1 MTARRPAQTPRARRG
16 TGNLY
21 QRRDGRW
28 EARLWVRGPGGS
40 WTRRSLIGSDKD
52 DVARRLRAA
61 LVQRDGGTFP
71 AATGRTTLRDFIDSW
86 LPGIK
91 PTVRPRTFVS
101 YTQLLRDHIVPE
113 LGTMP
118 LKQLGPQHVTGMNTR
133 MIDKGRS
140 AKTIANASAVLHLAL
155 ETAVRWRLIPYN
167 PAALVHPP
175 RHARPEMKVL
185 SAEQARHMVDA
196 SDARNDPL
204 ATLWALAL
212 GTGARQ
218 GELLALRWGDLDAD
232 HGRLHIQR
240 SLIYVKG
247 ELNVT
252 AEPKT
257 RSSSRTIHLSDGLVG
272 RLVAHRKAEAE
283 AALRAGRSYDL
294 AGFIFSRADGM
305 PLSNN
310 IVSKAWR
317 RAVAQAGLPQVRFHD
332 ARHTVA
338 TLLLQRGESA
348 RAVAD
353 LLGHS
358 NVTTTLSVYA
368 HTTATDHQ
376 RAAAILGEI
385 LGN

>member
-1 MTARRPAQTPRARRG
+1 MTVSRTPQAGRARRG

-28 EARLWVRGPGGS
+28 EGRLWVRGPGGS
-40 WTRRSLIGSDKD
+40 WTRRSYVGADKE

-61 LVQRDGGTFP
+61 LVQRDGGSLP

-86 LPGIK
+86 LPGIES
-91 PTVRPRTFVS
+91 TVRPRTFVS

-113 LGTMP
+113 LGTVS
-118 LKQLGPQHVTGMNTR
+118 LKKLGPQHVTRLHAR
-133 MIDKGRS
+133 MKDKGRS

-155 ETAVRWRLIPYN
+155 ETAVSWRLIPYN
-167 PAALVHPP
+167 PASLVHPP
-175 RHARPEMKVL
+175 RRARPEMKVL
-185 SAEQARHMVDA
+185 TAQQARHMVDA
-196 SDARNDPL
+196 ADVRNDPL

-218 GELLALRWGDLDAD
+218 GELLALRWGDLDTD

-257 RSSSRTIHLSDGLVG
+257 RSSSRTIHLSDGLVA
-272 RLVAHRKAEAE
+272 RLLTHRKAEAE

-317 RAVAQAGLPQVRFHD
+317 RAVVAAGLPPVRFHD
-332 ARHTVA
+332 ARHSVA
-338 TLLLQRGESA
+338 TILLERGESA
-348 RAVAD
+348 RLVAD

-358 NVTTTLSVYA
+358 NVTTTLQTYA
-368 HTTATDHQ
+368 HSTPTQHQ

-385 LGN
+385 LQG